1 MRNAFLLPVLIL
13 ALCGCSKESPYIKF
27 GKVDAKSLAN
37 GRKLIQH
44 YVAVADPKT
53 GQPIRALTAK
63 NFKVGIGGGQVEPLV
78 LYSTTMHA
86 EALGIAVIVD
96 QGGSKSSW
104 AYLKEITDYFLKESE
119 TGKYLAAI
127 QTANGDSK
135 AFVYDSPTKARGILN
150 SLKAT
155 GAGTYVTPGAFS
167 AIVSGDSVIRSGI
180 SNEKTQVGVL
190 AVLSGPPSSPLP
202 DLPSGTPVVIVDL
215 SRSSDSALISYA
227 ERHNG
232 LYISAEPSRALGI
245 AKQAMQHFR
254 WKLGDL
260 YVINFEVDPKAIP
273 LRYTLTL
280 NTESVNTSGDYVDDY
295 YTKRLAVLVGIAAAI
310 LAIVVLVFMRSRRG
324 SGVAT
329 PVPKGHG
336 WSSGEYTIAAPNAGA
351 DGDATTAGS
360 ASGSH
365 FGVQQPASFSSSS
378 DATAGEFG
386 GGGGAFT
393 VPGDVTAGALNVD
406 APTIGSYVSS
416 GDSTMAEGMAV
427 SPAGFSSYGPEPVT
441 LRLETGSSAGQE
453 VSIMGTTRIGR
464 GDYFSNSGGQIVI
477 PGDARMSRTHA
488 EIRADVE
495 GGTTFWTVTNLSG
508 TNKTY
513 VNDMPI
519 DGQRRLAPNDRIR
532 MGDTT
537 IRVVSLPSSLG
548 DSTLR

>member
-1 MRNAFLLPVLIL
+1 MTKAFLLIVVILVLG
-13 ALCGCSKESPYIKF
+13 GCSKESPYIKF
-27 GKVDAKSLAN
+27 GKVDAKPLAN
-37 GRKLIQH
+37 GRKLVQH
-44 YVAVADPKT
+44 YVAIADPKT

-63 NFKVGIGGGQVEPLV
+63 NFKVGIGGSQIEPLV
-78 LYSTTMHA
+78 LYSTTMHS
-86 EALGIAVIVD
+86 EALALAVIVD
-96 QGGSKSSW
+96 QGGNKGSW
-104 AYLKEITDYFLKESE
+104 GYLKEITDYFLKESE

-127 QTANGDSK
+127 QTANGDSHP
-135 AFVYDSPTKARGILN
+135 FVFGSPTKARGLLN
-150 SLKAT
+150 SLRAT
-155 GAGTYVTPGAFS
+155 GAGTYVTAGAFS
-167 AIVSGDSVIRSGI
+167 AIMSGSSISKSGI

-202 DLPSGTPVVIVDL
+202 ELPAGTPVVIVDL
-215 SRSSDSALISYA
+215 SRSGNSTLISYA
-227 ERHNG
+227 EKHDG

-273 LRYTLTL
+273 LRYTLAL
-280 NTESVNTSGDYVDDY
+280 SADNVNTAGDYVDDY

-310 LAIVVLVFMRSRRG
+310 LTIVVLVFMRSRRSG
-324 SGVAT
+324 SVPK
-329 PVPKGHG
+329 PVPQSAG
-336 WSSGEYTIAAPNAGA
+336 WSSGEYTIAAPNMGA

-365 FGVQQPASFSSSS
+365 FGVQQSASFSAAT

-386 GGGGAFT
+386 GGGAAFT

-406 APTIGSYVSS
+406 SPTIGSYVSA
-416 GDSTMAEGMAV
+416 GDSTMAEGVAV
-427 SPAGFSSYGPEPVT
+427 PAGFSSYGPEPAM
-441 LRLETGSSAGQE
+441 LRVETGSAAGQE
-453 VSIMGTTRIGR
+453 ISIIGTTRIGR
-464 GDYFSNSGGQIVI
+464 GDYFSNSGGQVVI
-477 PGDARMSRTHA
+477 PGDPRMSRTHA

-495 GGTTFWTVTNLSG
+495 GGSTFWTIANLSS

-519 DGQRRLAPNDRIR
+519 DGPRRLSPNDRIR
-532 MGDTT
+532 IGDTT
-537 IRVVSLPSSLG
+537 IRVASLPSSMG